1 MKLVDRTFA
10 GLAEKPPSQTFFA
23 ALYQHFALPEAWR
36 VFDDVLPALETLSA
50 RGHKLGVVS
59 NWDERLRPLL
69 GRLGLDRFF
78 SEVIISCEVGAAKPD
93 SRIFRAAAE
102 KLAVAPGAILH
113 VGDSLEA
120 DVLGAR
126 KAGWKAIELRRA
138 GEEARERTPG
148 VISSLRELVA

>member
-1 MKLVDRTFA
+1 MKLVDQTFA
-10 GLAEKPPSQTFFA
+10 GLAEKSPSQTFFA
-23 ALYQHFALPEAWR
+23 ALYEHFARPEAWR

-102 KLAVAPGAILH
+102 KLAVEPGAILH

-120 DVLGAR
+120 DVQGAR
-126 KAGWKAIELRRA
+126 KAGWEAIELRRA
-138 GEEARERTPG
+138 GEKARERTPG